1 LLLFSQFMSIR
12 YFEAHDVKELVERI
26 VSKLDFTHIDLSGIY
41 CFRSTGSK
49 SRRTVARIHS
59 LGKLWQKALNK
70 HSAYLIEVISERYD
84 RFSRE
89 EKEKVLI
96 HELLHI
102 PKGFAGGFRP
112 HKGHITKHKI
122 ETLHQKYTAEHS
134 KIY

>member
-1 LLLFSQFMSIR
+1 MPIR

-26 VSKLDFTHIDLSGIY
+26 VSNLDFRHVDLHCIY

-84 RFSRE
+84 RLSKE
-89 EKEKVLI
+89 EKEKVII

-112 HKGHITKHKI
+112 HKGYITRHKI
-122 ETLHQKYTAEHS
+122 DGLHSRFIAGTVKSFGAISER
-134 KIY
+134 